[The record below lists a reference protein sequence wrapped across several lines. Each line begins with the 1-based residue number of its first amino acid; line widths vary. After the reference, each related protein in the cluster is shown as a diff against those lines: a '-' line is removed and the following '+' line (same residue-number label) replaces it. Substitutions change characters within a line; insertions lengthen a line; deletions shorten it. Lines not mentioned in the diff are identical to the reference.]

1 MILDENEVL
10 QHQNSAEQKYLK
22 ILRIWGFSI
31 LFGGI
36 ATSIAASCILLK
48 VILNSNPAKLI
59 IILLFPF
66 FIMAFAAIRSGF
78 AFIQTPT
85 NHQNQEIGLRWLKRF
100 WGLFIIMLILL
111 FFNVP

>member
-36 ATSIAASCILLK
+36 ATGIIAICLILKLVLTAS
-48 VILNSNPAKLI
+48 LNKLI

-66 FIMAFAAIRSGF
+66 SMMAFAAIRSGL
-78 AFIQTPT
+78 AFIQTPR
-85 NHQNQEIGLRWLKRF
+85 NYKNQEIGLRWLKRF
-100 WGLFIIMLILL
+100 WGLFIIMIILL
-111 FFNVP
+111 FFNAN